1 MADNETQQRFI
12 FLRSQGWS
20 YTRIM
25 EELKLSKP
33 TLINW
38 SRKFQY
44 EIQNTR
50 TMASEA
56 LLEKWLLARDLR
68 VNAIGEVLRK
78 AEAELAKRNINELST
93 GSLLALV
100 ERLRR
105 QIKQE
110 IGPLKFTSPV
120 GEIPTDEYHEQVQDW
135 IP

>member
-44 EIQNTR
+44 EIQNSR